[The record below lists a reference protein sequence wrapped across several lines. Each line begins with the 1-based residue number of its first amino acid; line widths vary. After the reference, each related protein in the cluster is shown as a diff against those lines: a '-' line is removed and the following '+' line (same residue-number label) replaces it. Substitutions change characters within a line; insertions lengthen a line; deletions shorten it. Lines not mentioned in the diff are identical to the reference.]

1 MTTET
6 PVSTVSTDEPVA
18 ATPISVTSSEAAAA
32 AQPTDND
39 EARRREEQWR
49 IPQLLTALVTPI
61 LGLISV
67 IFNMGG
73 SNTYA
78 NIAGVLAIVTGAA
91 AALIAGEVWR
101 LHRAAHRQPRRPRP
115 RAVQAGNQSA
125 GASPRWTPASSSA
138 LGG

>member
-18 ATPISVTSSEAAAA
+18 ATPISVSSGEAAA
-32 AQPTDND
+32 AQPTDSD

-101 LHRAAHRQPRRPRP
+101 LHRAAH
-115 RAVQAGNQSA
+115 QSA
-125 GASPRWTPASSSA
+125 AEASA
-138 LGG
+138 

>member
-6 PVSTVSTDEPVA
+6 PASAVSTDEAVA
-18 ATPISVTSSEAAAA
+18 TTPISVSGGEAAATKLDDVA
-32 AQPTDND
+32 

-67 IFNMGG
+67 IFNMMG

-78 NIAGVLAIVTGAA
+78 NISGALAIVTGAA

-101 LHRAAHRQPRRPRP
+101 LHRAANGQLD
-115 RAVQAGNQSA
+115 A
-125 GASPRWTPASSSA
+125 
-138 LGG
+138 